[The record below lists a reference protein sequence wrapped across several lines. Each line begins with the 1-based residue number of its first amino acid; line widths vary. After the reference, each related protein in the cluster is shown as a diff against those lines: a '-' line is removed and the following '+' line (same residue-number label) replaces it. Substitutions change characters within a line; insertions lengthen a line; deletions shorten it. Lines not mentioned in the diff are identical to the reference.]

1 MRGSCCMSN
10 EKVPQLR
17 LSEDDEATFLA
28 DLRSLRDQAAID
40 YEELAGRTHY
50 PAEVLKDADCGRGLP
65 TLPVTAAYVTACGG
79 DPVAWEERWRRLTSA
94 SANTDD
100 DLPSRPRGASA
111 AAAAGARAGVSAAPV
126 EAYDA
131 DRIRAALRATPDGD
145 DGAAVLVD
153 STIAEGG
160 YSADWSDVAG
170 SSLARANDSAVGSDL
185 ASGLVSD
192 DLAAGSDGI
201 APGTPARTLNSVG
214 NRAPVSRVAPRQSA
228 LGVIT
233 GPGRTLIAGI
243 AALLALI
250 AILVALT

>member
-1 MRGSCCMSN
+1 MVN

-17 LSEDDEATFLA
+17 LSEDDATTFLA
-28 DLRSLRDQAAID
+28 DLRLLRAQAAID

-50 PAEVLKDADCGRGLP
+50 PADVLKDAECGRGLP

-111 AAAAGARAGVSAAPV
+111 AAAAGARAGVSAAPA
-126 EAYDA
+126 EAYDT
-131 DRIRAALRATPDGD
+131 DRIRAALRAAPDGD
-145 DGAAVLVD
+145 DEDASVLVD
-153 STIAEGG
+153 STITDGG
-160 YSADWSDVAG
+160 YSPWSEPEE
-170 SSLARANDSAVGSDL
+170 SSWTSANGSAVVPDL
-185 ASGLVSD
+185 ASDLTSGPASD
-192 DLAAGSDGI
+192 DVAAGGDGI
-201 APGTPARTLNSVG
+201 VPGTSVRALNG
-214 NRAPVSRVAPRQSA
+214 DRNRPPVRRVAPRQSA
-228 LGVIT
+228 RGVVT
-233 GPGRTLIAGI
+233 VPGKTLIAGI